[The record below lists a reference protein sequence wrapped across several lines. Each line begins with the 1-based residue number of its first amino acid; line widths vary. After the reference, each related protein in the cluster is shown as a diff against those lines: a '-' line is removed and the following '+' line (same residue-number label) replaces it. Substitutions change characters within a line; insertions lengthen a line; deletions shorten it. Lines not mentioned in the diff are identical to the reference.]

1 MIFGDESRMFT
12 FITYTWVVNGST
24 FIPPAQDFYITTN
37 YVVDYVCIA
46 RGFDG
51 EGMIQTKTGSI
62 HITIRGT

>member
-1 MIFGDESRMFT
+1 MIFGDESRMFAS
-12 FITYTWVVNGST
+12 ITYTWVVNGST
-24 FIPPAQDFYITTN
+24 FIRTAHFYNTTN